1 MPDLQNFL
9 LFALAALMLN
19 ITPGNDMI
27 FVISRSLS
35 YGTKAGIYAALGIG
49 MGCFVHIFA
58 SVVGLSVII
67 QQSEILFNVIRYAGA
82 AYLIFIGI
90 KSFIEKPSTMIFNQN
105 QNDKNTN
112 LKILRQG
119 TITNVLNPK
128 VSLFFLA
135 FLPQFIRV
143 ESHDSNQ
150 DENITSQILF
160 LGLWFNFS
168 GTVINVLIALL
179 FSKIIAKLSNFQQF
193 WKIQNKIS
201 GAVLVALGL
210 QIALKR

>member
-49 MGCFVHIFA
+49 LGCFVHTFA
-58 SVVGLSVII
+58 SVVGLSVVI
-67 QQSEILFNVIRYAGA
+67 QQSEILFNIIRYAGA
-82 AYLIFIGI
+82 AYLIYIGI
-90 KSFIEKPSTMIFNQN
+90 KSFIEKPSTMVFSQH
-105 QNDKNTN
+105 QQDKNTH

-119 TITNVLNPK
+119 TITNILNPK

-135 FLPQFIRV
+135 FLPQFIQV
-143 ESHDSNQ
+143 NGSEQVSG
-150 DENITSQILF
+150 QILF

-168 GTVINVLIALL
+168 GTVVNILIAVL
-179 FSKIIAKLSNFQQF
+179 FSKVIAKLSKFQQF
-193 WKIQNKIS
+193 WKIQGKIS
-201 GAVLVALGL
+201 GAVLVGLGL

>member
-19 ITPGNDMI
+19 LTPGNDMI

-49 MGCFVHIFA
+49 LGCFVHIFA
-58 SVVGLSVII
+58 SVAGLSVII
-67 QQSEILFNVIRYAGA
+67 QQSEILFNIIRYAGA

-90 KSFIEKPSTMIFNQN
+90 KSFMEKPSTMIFNQN

-135 FLPQFIRV
+135 FLPQFVRV
-143 ESHDSNQ
+143 ASHDNQ
-150 DENITSQILF
+150 VENITSQILF

-168 GTVINVLIALL
+168 GTVVNVLIALL

-210 QIALKR
+210 QIALKK

>member
-49 MGCFVHIFA
+49 LGCFVHIFA

-67 QQSEILFNVIRYAGA
+67 KQSEILFNIIRYAGA

-90 KSFIEKPSTMIFNQN
+90 KSFMEKPSTMIFNQS

-135 FLPQFIRV
+135 FLPQFVRV
-143 ESHDSNQ
+143 ASHDNHS
-150 DENITSQILF
+150 ENITSQILF

-168 GTVINVLIALL
+168 GTVVNVLIALL

-193 WKIQNKIS
+193 WKIQNKVS

-210 QIALKR
+210 QIALKK

>member
-1 MPDLQNFL
+1 MV
-9 LFALAALMLN
+9 
-19 ITPGNDMI
+19 

-35 YGTKAGIYAALGIG
+35 YGTKAGVYAALGIG
-49 MGCFVHIFA
+49 LGCFVHIFA

-67 QQSEILFNVIRYAGA
+67 QQSKILFNIIRYAGA

-90 KSFIEKPSTMIFNQN
+90 KSLMEKPSTMIFNQN

-135 FLPQFIRV
+135 FLPQFINNC
-143 ESHDSNQ
+143 S
-150 DENITSQILF
+150 ENISFQILF

-168 GTVINVLIALL
+168 GTLVNVLIALL
-179 FSKIIAKLSNFQQF
+179 FSKVIAKLSSFQQF

-201 GAVLVALGL
+201 GIVLIGLGL
-210 QIALKR
+210 YIALKK

>member
-1 MPDLQNFL
+1 MPTLQNFL

-35 YGTKAGIYAALGIG
+35 YGTKAGIYAVLGIG
-49 MGCFVHIFA
+49 LGCFVHIFA

-67 QQSEILFNVIRYAGA
+67 QQSEILFNIIRYAGA

-119 TITNVLNPK
+119 TITNILNPK

-135 FLPQFIRV
+135 FLPQFVRV
-143 ESHDSNQ
+143 ASHDNQ
-150 DENITSQILF
+150 SDNITFQILF

-168 GTVINVLIALL
+168 GIVVNILIALL
-179 FSKIIAKLSNFQQF
+179 FSKIVTKLSNFQQF
-193 WKIQNKIS
+193 WKIQNRIS
-201 GAVLVALGL
+201 GAILVVLGL

>member
-49 MGCFVHIFA
+49 LGCFVHIFA

-67 QQSEILFNVIRYAGA
+67 QQSEVLFNIIRYAGA
-82 AYLIFIGI
+82 AYLIIIGI
-90 KSFIEKPSTMIFNQN
+90 KSFIEKPSTMIFNQNQN

-135 FLPQFIRV
+135 FLPQLINDN
-143 ESHDSNQ
+143 S
-150 DENITSQILF
+150 ENITSQILF

-168 GTVINVLIALL
+168 GTVVNVLIALL
-179 FSKIIAKLSNFQQF
+179 FSEIIAKLSNFQQF

-201 GAVLVALGL
+201 GVVLVGLGL

>member
-49 MGCFVHIFA
+49 LGCFVHIFA

-67 QQSEILFNVIRYAGA
+67 QQSEILFNIIRYAGA

-90 KSFIEKPSTMIFNQN
+90 KSFMEKPSTMIFNQN

-135 FLPQFIRV
+135 FLPQFI
-143 ESHDSNQ
+143 DSNQ

-168 GTVINVLIALL
+168 GTVVNVLIALL

-201 GAVLVALGL
+201 GVVLVALGL

>member
-9 LFALAALMLN
+9 LFALAGLILN

-35 YGTKAGIYAALGIG
+35 YGTKVGIYAALGIG
-49 MGCFVHIFA
+49 LGCFVHIFA

-67 QQSEILFNVIRYAGA
+67 QQSEILFNTIRYAGA

-90 KSFIEKPSTMIFNQN
+90 KSLMEKPSTMIFNQN

-135 FLPQFIRV
+135 FLPQFINNH
-143 ESHDSNQ
+143 SD
-150 DENITSQILF
+150 NISSQILF

-168 GTVINVLIALL
+168 GTLVNVLIALL
-179 FSKIIAKLSNFQQF
+179 FSKVIAKLSSFQQF

-201 GAVLVALGL
+201 GIVLIGLGL
-210 QIALKR
+210 HIALKK

>member
-1 MPDLQNFL
+1 MSDLPNFI
-9 LFALAALMLN
+9 LFALVALMLN

-35 YGTKAGIYAALGIG
+35 YGTKVGIYAALGIG
-49 MGCFVHIFA
+49 LGCFVHIFA

-67 QQSEILFNVIRYAGA
+67 QQSEILFNTIRYAGA

-90 KSFIEKPSTMIFNQN
+90 KSLMEKPSTMIFNQN
-105 QNDKNTN
+105 KNDKNTN

-119 TITNVLNPK
+119 IITNVLNPK

-135 FLPQFIRV
+135 FLPQFINY
-143 ESHDSNQ
+143 SS
-150 DENITSQILF
+150 ENISSQILF

-168 GTVINVLIALL
+168 GTLVNVLIVLL
-179 FSKIIAKLSNFQQF
+179 FSKVIAKLSSFQQF

-201 GAVLVALGL
+201 GIVLIGLGL
-210 QIALKR
+210 HIALKK

>member
-9 LFALAALMLN
+9 LFALTALMLN

-35 YGTKAGIYAALGIG
+35 YGTKAGVYAALGIG
-49 MGCFVHIFA
+49 LGCFVHIFA

-67 QQSEILFNVIRYAGA
+67 QKSEILFNIIRYTGA

-105 QNDKNTN
+105 QNVKNTH

-135 FLPQFIRV
+135 FLPQFV
-143 ESHDSNQ
+143 NNQ
-150 DENITSQILF
+150 SDNITSQILF

-168 GTVINVLIALL
+168 GTVVNVLIALL

-193 WKIQNKIS
+193 WKIQNRIS

-210 QIALKR
+210 QIALKK

>member
-35 YGTKAGIYAALGIG
+35 YGTKSGVYAALGIG
-49 MGCFVHIFA
+49 LGCFAHIFA
-58 SVVGLSVII
+58 TVVGLSVII
-67 QQSEILFNVIRYAGA
+67 QQSEILFNIIRYAGA

-90 KSFIEKPSTMIFNQN
+90 KSLMENPSTMIFNQN
-105 QNDKNTN
+105 PNDKNTN

-135 FLPQFIRV
+135 FLPQFINN
-143 ESHDSNQ
+143 SS
-150 DENITSQILF
+150 ENISSQILF

-168 GTVINVLIALL
+168 GTLVNVLIVLL
-179 FSKIIAKLSNFQQF
+179 FSKVIAKLSSFQQF

-201 GAVLVALGL
+201 GIVLIGLGL
-210 QIALKR
+210 HIALKK

>member
-1 MPDLQNFL
+1 MPDLPNFI
-9 LFALAALMLN
+9 LFALVALMLN

-35 YGTKAGIYAALGIG
+35 YGTKVGIYAALGIG
-49 MGCFVHIFA
+49 LGCFVHIFA

-67 QQSEILFNVIRYAGA
+67 QQSEILFNTIRYAGA

-90 KSFIEKPSTMIFNQN
+90 KSLMEKPSTMIFNQN
-105 QNDKNTN
+105 KNDKNTN

-119 TITNVLNPK
+119 IITNVLNPK

-135 FLPQFIRV
+135 FLPQFINN
-143 ESHDSNQ
+143 SS
-150 DENITSQILF
+150 ENISSQILF

-168 GTVINVLIALL
+168 GTLVNVLIVLL
-179 FSKIIAKLSNFQQF
+179 FSKVIAKLSSFQQF

-201 GAVLVALGL
+201 GIVLIGLGL
-210 QIALKR
+210 HIALKK

>member
-1 MPDLQNFL
+1 MPDFQQFL

-27 FVISRSLS
+27 FVISRSLT
-35 YGTKAGIYAALGIG
+35 GTRAGIFAALGIG
-49 MGCFVHIFA
+49 LGCFLHIFA

-67 QQSEILFNVIRYAGA
+67 KQSEILFNIIRYAGA
-82 AYLIFIGI
+82 AYLIYIGI
-90 KSFIEKPSTMIFNQN
+90 KSIMEKPSTMVFSQN
-105 QNDKNTN
+105 ENDKKTN

-119 TITNVLNPK
+119 AITNMLNPK

-135 FLPQFIRV
+135 FLPQFIDNN
-143 ESHDSNQ
+143 SD
-150 DENITSQILF
+150 NITTQILF

-168 GTVINVLIALL
+168 GTLVNVLIALL
-179 FSKIIAKLSNFQQF
+179 FSKVVAKLSNFQRF

-201 GAVLVALGL
+201 GVILIFLGL
-210 QIALKR
+210 QIALKK

>member
-9 LFALAALMLN
+9 LFASTALMLN

-35 YGTKAGIYAALGIG
+35 YGTKAGVYAALGIG
-49 MGCFVHIFA
+49 LGCFVHIFA

-67 QQSEILFNVIRYAGA
+67 QKSEILFNIIRYTGA

-135 FLPQFIRV
+135 FLPQFV
-143 ESHDSNQ
+143 NNQ
-150 DENITSQILF
+150 SDNITSQILF

-168 GTVINVLIALL
+168 GTVVNVLIALL

-193 WKIQNKIS
+193 WKIQNRIS

-210 QIALKR
+210 QIALKK

>member
-35 YGTKAGIYAALGIG
+35 YGTKAGIYAAFGIG
-49 MGCFVHIFA
+49 LGCFVHIFA
-58 SVVGLSVII
+58 SVVGLSIII
-67 QQSEILFNVIRYAGA
+67 QQSEILFNIIRYAGA

-90 KSFIEKPSTMIFNQN
+90 KSFMEKPSTMIFNQN

-135 FLPQFIRV
+135 FLPQFI
-143 ESHDSNQ
+143 DNQ
-150 DENITSQILF
+150 AENITSQILF

-168 GTVINVLIALL
+168 GTVVNVLIALL

-210 QIALKR
+210 HIALKK

>member
-1 MPDLQNFL
+1 MPDLQNFF

-35 YGTKAGIYAALGIG
+35 YGTKAGIYAAFGIG
-49 MGCFVHIFA
+49 LGCFVHIFA

-67 QQSEILFNVIRYAGA
+67 QQSEILFNIIRYAGA

-135 FLPQFIRV
+135 FLPQFV
-143 ESHDSNQ
+143 NNSS
-150 DENITSQILF
+150 ENITSQILF

-168 GTVINVLIALL
+168 GTVVNVLIALL
-179 FSKIIAKLSNFQQF
+179 FSKVIAKLSNFQQF

-201 GAVLVALGL
+201 GAVLVALSL
-210 QIALKR
+210 QIALKK

>member
-1 MPDLQNFL
+1 MPDFQHFI

-27 FVISRSLS
+27 FVISRSLT
-35 YGTKAGIYAALGIG
+35 GTRAGIFAALGIG
-49 MGCFVHIFA
+49 LGCFLHIFA

-67 QQSEILFNVIRYAGA
+67 RQSEILFNIIRYAGA
-82 AYLIFIGI
+82 AYLIYIGI
-90 KSFIEKPSTMIFNQN
+90 KSIMETPSTMIFSQN
-105 QNDKNTN
+105 ENNENTN

-119 TITNVLNPK
+119 AITNMLNPK

-143 ESHDSNQ
+143 ASHDNPT
-150 DENITSQILF
+150 DNVTTQILF

-168 GTVINVLIALL
+168 GMLVNVLIALL
-179 FSKIIAKLSNFQQF
+179 FSKIIAKLSNFQRF
-193 WKIQNKIS
+193 WKIQNKVS
-201 GAVLVALGL
+201 GVILVLLGL
-210 QIALKR
+210 QIALKK

>member
-1 MPDLQNFL
+1 L
-9 LFALAALMLN
+9 
-19 ITPGNDMI
+19 
-27 FVISRSLS
+27 
-35 YGTKAGIYAALGIG
+35 
-49 MGCFVHIFA
+49 GCFVHIFA

-67 QQSEILFNVIRYAGA
+67 QKSEILFNIIRYTGA

-90 KSFIEKPSTMIFNQN
+90 NSFIEKPSTMIFNQN

-135 FLPQFIRV
+135 FLPQFV
-143 ESHDSNQ
+143 DNQ
-150 DENITSQILF
+150 SDNISSQILF

-168 GTVINVLIALL
+168 GTVVNVLIALL

-193 WKIQNKIS
+193 WKIQNRIS

-210 QIALKR
+210 HIALKK

>member
-49 MGCFVHIFA
+49 LGCFVHIFA

-67 QQSEILFNVIRYAGA
+67 QQSEILFNIIRYAGA

-90 KSFIEKPSTMIFNQN
+90 KSFMEKPSTMIFNQS

-143 ESHDSNQ
+143 ASHSNQ
-150 DENITSQILF
+150 DDNITSQILF

-168 GTVINVLIALL
+168 GTVVNVLIALL

-210 QIALKR
+210 QIALKK